1 MKKHA
6 PGLVVKSFHNSR
18 KKSNDM
24 TIKLSHH
31 ASDRRAVAN
40 LNAVDVIISTSTFMW
55 PSVVTKCFEF
65 HRVVQDESHL
75 FIKNGVSARMEYANL
90 ITAPLRW
97 GVTATPATNS
107 ANDLNK
113 QLSFIVGTDAIFPAP
128 NSSSAFRSAVRSF
141 CLTPSQD
148 TFNSLVNL
156 LKTYMVRHTKS
167 QRINGNEA
175 LALPPSTTS
184 TIMLTMSADEDRA
197 FNKIS
202 TKASTFSKHLGSGA
216 QRFTAEKSFLPQMNK
231 VLDSPEVRGDLSEL
245 VTASRR
251 RYIPERLTKIVAL
264 RQDLAACRS
273 REPQLR
279 AVVFTQH
286 LEVHD
291 ACVRGLQRDGFD
303 VYQFSGS
310 SSASKRD
317 EAIRSFQNTTNG
329 RPAVFVITLRSGNVG
344 ITLTAASRVYL
355 LEPSIDP
362 SVEVQAAGRIHRLG
376 QDKPCHVVKFVF
388 RNSYEANTLVL
399 HEHIRTGK
407 ITLVDG
413 YVPSEGMKI
422 LARGI
427 RF

>member
-1 MKKHA
+1 M
-6 PGLVVKSFHNSR
+6 
-18 KKSNDM
+18 
-24 TIKLSHH
+24 
-31 ASDRRAVAN
+31 
-40 LNAVDVIISTSTFMW
+40 
-55 PSVVTKCFEF
+55 
-65 HRVVQDESHL
+65 
-75 FIKNGVSARMEYANL
+75 
-90 ITAPLRW
+90 
-97 GVTATPATNS
+97 
-107 ANDLNK
+107 
-113 QLSFIVGTDAIFPAP
+113 
-128 NSSSAFRSAVRSF
+128 
-141 CLTPSQD
+141 
-148 TFNSLVNL
+148 
-156 LKTYMVRHTKS
+156 
-167 QRINGNEA
+167 
-175 LALPPSTTS
+175 
-184 TIMLTMSADEDRA
+184 
-197 FNKIS
+197 
-202 TKASTFSKHLGSGA
+202 
-216 QRFTAEKSFLPQMNK
+216 
-231 VLDSPEVRGDLSEL
+231 
-245 VTASRR
+245 
-251 RYIPERLTKIVAL
+251 
-264 RQDLAACRS
+264 
-273 REPQLR
+273 
-279 AVVFTQH
+279 FTQH
-286 LEVHD
+286 LEVQD